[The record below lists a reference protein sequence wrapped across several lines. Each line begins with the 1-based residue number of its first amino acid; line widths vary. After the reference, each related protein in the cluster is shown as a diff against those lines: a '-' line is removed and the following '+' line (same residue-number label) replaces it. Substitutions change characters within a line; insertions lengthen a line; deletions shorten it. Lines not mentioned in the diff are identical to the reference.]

1 MKSWEELRLREEALG
16 GLCAGV
22 VGTIIGF
29 PLDLV
34 KTRMQTGTTKQT
46 TIFSVGQSI
55 VKEEGIRALYKGLWP
70 PLISLSILNTVTFAQ
85 YSMWREFY
93 NANPGWDQRN
103 FFAGISCAPV
113 SGVVSTVENLVKTQM
128 QLDNITTKQY
138 RSSFSCVKTL
148 IQSHGV
154 GIIYTGHM
162 INTVREATFLGSYF
176 FVYEGLREGLVR
188 SSAFAN
194 HVQVAIP
201 IAGGLSG
208 AFSWFLS
215 FPLDCV
221 RAGVQGQRLPPQLG
235 ARQVLVSLLR
245 ERGVWSLYSGASASI
260 ARAFLVSGSRFSAY
274 EGALWMLRGGRNY
287 ERHHD

>member
-1 MKSWEELRLREEALG
+1 
-16 GLCAGV
+16 
-22 VGTIIGF
+22 
-29 PLDLV
+29 
-34 KTRMQTGTTKQT
+34 
-46 TIFSVGQSI
+46 
-55 VKEEGIRALYKGLWP
+55 
-70 PLISLSILNTVTFAQ
+70 
-85 YSMWREFY
+85 
-93 NANPGWDQRN
+93 
-103 FFAGISCAPV
+103 
-113 SGVVSTVENLVKTQM
+113 M

-138 RSSFSCVKTL
+138 RSSLSCVKTL

-176 FVYEGLREGLVR
+176 FIYEGLREGLVR
-188 SSAFAN
+188 SSSLGN
-194 HVQVAIP
+194 HVEVAVP

-208 AFSWFLS
+208 AFSWLIS

-245 ERGVWSLYSGASASI
+245 ERGVWSLYSGASASV